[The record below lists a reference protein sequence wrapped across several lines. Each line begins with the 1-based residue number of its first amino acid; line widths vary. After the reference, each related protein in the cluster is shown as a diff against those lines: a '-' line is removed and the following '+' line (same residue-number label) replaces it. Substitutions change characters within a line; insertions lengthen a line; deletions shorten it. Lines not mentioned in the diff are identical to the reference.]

1 MSVLRKLPIMLV
13 EAFNSSFDASFK
25 KKQNAE
31 LSHIMADLNIES
43 SGDTEYTDDL
53 LALMDSVK

>member
-1 MSVLRKLPIMLV
+1 MSLLRKLLVMIV
-13 EAFNSSFDASFK
+13 EAFTSRFDVSFK

-31 LSHIMADLNIES
+31 LSHILADLNIES